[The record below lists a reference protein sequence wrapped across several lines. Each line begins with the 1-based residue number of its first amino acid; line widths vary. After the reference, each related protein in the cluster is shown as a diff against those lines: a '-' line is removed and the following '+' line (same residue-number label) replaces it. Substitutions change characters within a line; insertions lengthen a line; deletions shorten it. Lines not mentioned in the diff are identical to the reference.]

1 MQQMH
6 LSAIFYTESA
16 YNQSLPTG
24 CEGLLAFCGFFPMR
38 KHYRMTFSKKYP
50 EMKFSTI
57 AQKNKPAA
65 EKCCNT
71 FSDYFKYL
79 FSNAFIDVEAIL
91 TELELIAPN
100 SDTIIFEDFA
110 EKTCCCESQ
119 PHPDVVTPPIAILD
133 RVDSFMA
140 NFNLAHSVFRKAVSI
155 PQRAG
160 VVYKVF
166 EGSQPDSYLT
176 MKFQT
181 KEGGKGGS
189 RCIGINPYMLGFATG
204 ESVVDVA
211 DVSEKVGCKAWCCC
225 ILSLGCLYLP
235 FIKQVK
241 DSKSVVLTTNR
252 RIVQINLMSPAS
264 DRVLD
269 PSSMYSRV
277 VKNFFEPCELIHFF
291 LLHYFFFKLTRFCDV
306 QIPPNSQNTSEHK
319 LKAVL
324 DAVLVSLIL
333 NFCSTLE
340 EANYVSML

>member
-1 MQQMH
+1 MH

-24 CEGLLAFCGFFPMR
+24 FEGLLAMCGCFPMR
-38 KHYRMTFSKKYP
+38 KHYRITFSKKYP
-50 EMKFSTI
+50 DTEFSTI

-65 EKCCNT
+65 AKCCNT
-71 FSDYFKYL
+71 FTDYFKYL
-79 FSNAFIDVEAIL
+79 FSNAFIDVNTIL

-119 PHPDVVTPPIAILD
+119 PHPDVETPAIVILD
-133 RVDSFMA
+133 RIDSFMA
-140 NFNLAHSVFRKAVSI
+140 NFNLAHSVFRKAVNI

-160 VVYKVF
+160 AKYKFF
-166 EGSQPDSYLT
+166 EGSQPDAYLT

-189 RCIGINPYMLGFATG
+189 RCIGINPYMIGFGSG

-235 FIKQVK
+235 FIKIVK
-241 DSKSVVLTTNR
+241 DSKSVLMTTNR
-252 RIVQINLMSPAS
+252 RIVQINLMSPAP

-269 PSSMYSRV
+269 PTSMYSRV
-277 VKNFFEPCELIHFF
+277 VKNFFEPCELIHLFLLYFF
-291 LLHYFFFKLTRFCDV
+291 L
-306 QIPPNSQNTSEHK
+306 
-319 LKAVL
+319 
-324 DAVLVSLIL
+324 
-333 NFCSTLE
+333 ST
-340 EANYVSML
+340 